1 MSSLLSYGFQGNA
14 GLTKPLRPKAHAAIP
29 QLFDPLTG
37 SLSSRLHCTKAQ
49 HAYLRDR
56 HLVSYA
62 DVIAWTGTGWRWQF
76 PDLPLPLLDALRG
89 LSLPVSESVPLLPGQ
104 AWHLTDPSQLFSNR
118 ITEILTVSTYSTPT
132 GFRSDIVYRHWTL
145 PLSVLSPTV
154 RTVARRP
161 STILLYHGPSDIDS
175 WFPEIFGTSSMSG
188 LRASRI
194 TLVSSNGTPHRSG
207 LPPPLSTMDSLPSVV
222 EVLRVLPF
230 LPPGH
235 LGRVPVT
242 GPPLGLTGPYYDPAH
257 VGKRTVYVQ
266 LHYHSGFSPI
276 HSVLGVGTFRISLCV
291 LRTLDHVQW
300 SPTLYQ
306 GEVPANTTR
315 PTSQSLLLAGVLRG
329 LWESDPEADL
339 RDLDIYLPDQS
350 LVKSFRSPPASF
362 SNEVVECLFEAAHI
376 HVTPSR
382 RLCYAAT
389 PSDLSTRSLS
399 GPALEM
405 ALASAYAISGLS
417 QTELCSSIYGTL
429 FQEDPVQVLPLS
441 ECIPPRTSFST
452 DGSGPTSPRSPFF
465 SSP

>member
-118 ITEILTVSTYSTPT
+118 ITEILTVSTYSTPD

-145 PLSVLSPTV
+145 PLLVLSPTV
-154 RTVARRP
+154 QTVARRP

-207 LPPPLSTMDSLPSVV
+207 LPPPLSTMNSLPSVL

-230 LPPGH
+230 FPPGH
-235 LGRVPVT
+235 LGRVPVS
-242 GPPLGLTGPYYDPAH
+242 GPPLGLNALHYDPAH
-257 VGKRTVYVQ
+257 LGKRTVYVQ
-266 LHYHSGFSPI
+266 LHCHYSGFSPL

-300 SPTLYQ
+300 SPL
-306 GEVPANTTR
+306 
-315 PTSQSLLLAGVLRG
+315 SL
-329 LWESDPEADL
+329 
-339 RDLDIYLPDQS
+339 I
-350 LVKSFRSPPASF
+350 
-362 SNEVVECLFEAAHI
+362 HI
-376 HVTPSR
+376 
-382 RLCYAAT
+382 
-389 PSDLSTRSLS
+389 
-399 GPALEM
+399 
-405 ALASAYAISGLS
+405 
-417 QTELCSSIYGTL
+417 
-429 FQEDPVQVLPLS
+429 
-441 ECIPPRTSFST
+441 
-452 DGSGPTSPRSPFF
+452 
-465 SSP
+465 